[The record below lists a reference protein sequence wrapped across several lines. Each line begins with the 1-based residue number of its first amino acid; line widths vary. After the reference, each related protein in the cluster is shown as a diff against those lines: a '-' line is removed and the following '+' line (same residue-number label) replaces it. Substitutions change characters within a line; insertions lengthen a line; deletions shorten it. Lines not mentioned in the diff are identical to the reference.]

1 LQHVTADDVWQAHSS
16 HVAEPGTRI
25 QFQLEAYIPSPDA
38 DSEVVA
44 KSSPDRLFLFMNGRP
59 VEGTQLGKE
68 LTRHFRRQFDQRRK
82 WPFAVIALTLPVDYF
97 DVNLAPNKRAVL
109 MRDEETLTSYWRSYL
124 NALYPAPASPVK
136 PAQQTYFNTPVKS
149 TPLAHTVIN
158 QGHYIEDDDFVASP
172 AKPKTP
178 VNIDQLPGFQSAAE
192 LHRASKR
199 ARESSDEDDE
209 PAAKKAK
216 TSEGPEERVVEE
228 IECVE
233 DAARP
238 QVIVSGADWLN
249 CHVLGQIPQSRG
261 LWLVAVKRTLVVCDV
276 TRLQHAV
283 YYQRLMQHHKLAP
296 RIELK
301 QPVLITAEEIEAS
314 DTSIDERQLAACLK
328 LLHTPDEDDEQILV
342 LNGIQ
347 LYAEDEQAAIV
358 ALAEELQPMTARE
371 LVPLLKLMVQRKS
384 VSDEARKRLPVPR
397 LPATAKRFKELAEQK
412 VKEESAHKIE
422 LTREQVKEL
431 IVELCDPDTA
441 AVSIE
446 AVLTPDHRIVFYAL
460 AALTAGS

>member
-1 LQHVTADDVWQAHSS
+1 
-16 HVAEPGTRI
+16 
-25 QFQLEAYIPSPDA
+25 
-38 DSEVVA
+38 
-44 KSSPDRLFLFMNGRP
+44 
-59 VEGTQLGKE
+59 
-68 LTRHFRRQFDQRRK
+68 
-82 WPFAVIALTLPVDYF
+82 
-97 DVNLAPNKRAVL
+97 
-109 MRDEETLTSYWRSYL
+109 
-124 NALYPAPASPVK
+124 
-136 PAQQTYFNTPVKS
+136 
-149 TPLAHTVIN
+149 
-158 QGHYIEDDDFVASP
+158 VASP

-371 LVPLLKLMVQRKS
+371 LVPLLKVRM
-384 VSDEARKRLPVPR
+384 
-397 LPATAKRFKELAEQK
+397 
-412 VKEESAHKIE
+412 
-422 LTREQVKEL
+422 
-431 IVELCDPDTA
+431 
-441 AVSIE
+441 
-446 AVLTPDHRIVFYAL
+446 
-460 AALTAGS
+460 GG